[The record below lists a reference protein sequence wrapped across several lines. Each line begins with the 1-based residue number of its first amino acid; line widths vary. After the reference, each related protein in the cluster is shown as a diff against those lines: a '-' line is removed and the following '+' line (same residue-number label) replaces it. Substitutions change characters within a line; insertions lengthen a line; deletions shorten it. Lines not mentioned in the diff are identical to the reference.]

1 MTRNHRSGNKKFN
14 RHVPNLRILGG
25 TPPGGEGEKTDET
38 QKYDKV
44 TCMWIRLDKAL
55 LLKLIREH
63 EVATSESR
71 ESGAS
76 RHAAIA

>member
-1 MTRNHRSGNKKFN
+1 M
-14 RHVPNLRILGG
+14 PNLRIRGD
-25 TPPGGEGEKTDET
+25 PPGGEKTDET

-44 TCMWIRLDKAL
+44 TCMWIHLDTAL